1 VAYLLRADDWMS
13 PGRITEQSH
22 SGPAPPKR
30 FSTIR
35 CLGGIAATAAIY
47 FVAGR
52 LALLLAIPPGYA
64 TAVWPA
70 AGLALGCILLF
81 GNRAWPGVIIGS
93 FLVHFWTS
101 LDTATFGGIVKS
113 VTVPALIAGAAAL
126 QALAGAFLVRRFVGI
141 RTALAT
147 EKEVARFSLVASSS
161 CLITSTFAV
170 TTLWL
175 ARVISSADFL
185 TNWVTWY
192 VGDSIGTLI
201 FAPLVLIWTFR
212 AADWR
217 RKLSVTLPMAF
228 TFAVVVA
235 LFFQTNR
242 WEQARIKMEFEQRT
256 QNLSQKLQSDFDGY
270 LDVLRSIQ
278 NFFASSPAVSQG
290 SFRSFVARDISDHPG
305 IQSLSWNAR
314 VPQAKVSAFVEA
326 ARRDG
331 LGTFQ
336 LTERDAQQKLI
347 PAGQRDEY
355 IVIRYIEP
363 LSGNERALGFDIACD
378 PVRRQAFEW
387 ARDKGEARATKQTEL
402 IQEKGTA
409 PGFVVYLPIY
419 TNGLSHNT
427 VEERQHRLEGYV
439 AAIFRIADVIAQS
452 LKGVDQNGLRLR
464 FLDQNAAS
472 TNQIL
477 FQNASERAKPAVL
490 QMETSIEMAGRK
502 WSLESALSPE
512 YLLAHRAWQ
521 SWSVPAVALLF
532 TGLLGAFLLVVTG
545 HRQRDE
551 VLVAERTHELVAANA
566 MLHREIAERSV
577 AENGLRVSEAK
588 LRSVTHSIGDAIVSA
603 DDSGNIVFWN
613 PGAEAIFGYNEKEAI
628 GKPLNTIIPQR
639 YHGMHRE
646 TIARLKAGG
655 ETRVVGKPVEL
666 EGLRKDGAEFPIELT
681 LSSWK
686 TNQGQFYTGILRDI
700 TRRKRAEDALK
711 FSESRLAEAQ
721 RVAHVGS
728 WEWDVATRQVFWSE
742 EQYRLFGFVP
752 DEFPASYDRFMAS
765 VHPDDRKRVRKWLKK
780 LVAGHESTGIECR
793 IILPNG
799 ETRLLHSLA
808 RTVVDNTGKVLR
820 IVGTSQDITE
830 RSKADQKFKSLLES
844 APDAIVIVNGEGT
857 IVLVNSQAEKIF
869 GYQREELLGKEI
881 EVLVPERFH
890 GKQPG
895 NRRDF
900 FKSPR
905 SREMGAGLDLFGQ
918 RKNGNQFPIEISLSP
933 LETDEGIL
941 AIAAIRDTTDRKRV
955 ERELH
960 AAKEEAERANRAKS
974 EFLSRMSHELRT
986 PLNAIL
992 GFGQLIEKQSP
1003 AGALRTRAGHITGAG
1018 RHLLN
1023 LINEILD
1030 ISRIEAGAM
1039 QLCLESVNLADVLDE
1054 ALDIMRPLAAERGTE
1069 FSAPVRTDPPV
1080 HVLADLQRFK
1090 QVLLNLF
1097 SNAVKYSPKKS
1108 KVSISYRSAG
1118 EGTMRIVISD
1128 MGSGIASE
1136 KLSRLFTPF
1145 DRLGAEQSA
1154 VEGTGLGLA
1163 LSARIMH
1170 AMGGGIGASSAIGR
1184 GSTFWVDL
1192 PRAEPPSITEPED
1205 NEDEPLPDRNPA
1217 AGKRT
1222 ILYIEDNLSNLNLV
1236 QEILRQQPQVELL
1249 SAMQGRL
1256 GLDLARKH
1264 SPDLILLDIH
1274 LPDLNGWEV
1283 FSQLRGEETTRN
1295 IPVIVISADATARQ
1309 IQQFMTAGARDYLT
1323 KPLDVTK
1330 FSRVIEESAWPSTD
1344 SKTLIQKANGRENVT
1359 AKKI

>member
-1 VAYLLRADDWMS
+1 MS
-13 PGRITEQSH
+13 PGSITEQSH
-22 SGPAPPKR
+22 SGPAPPER

-35 CLGGIAATAAIY
+35 CLGGVAATAAIY
-47 FVAGR
+47 FVAGK

-81 GNRAWPGVIIGS
+81 GNRAWPGVIIGW
-93 FLVHFWTS
+93 FLVNFWTS
-101 LDTATFGGIVKS
+101 LDSATFGTIVKS
-113 VTVPALIAGAAAL
+113 VAVPAFIGGAAAM
-126 QALAGAFLVRRFVGI
+126 QALTGALLVRRFVGV

-147 EKEVARFSLVASSS
+147 EKEVARFSLVASAS
-161 CLITSTFAV
+161 CLITSTVGV

-175 ARVISSADFL
+175 ARVLSSADLL

-212 AADWR
+212 TADWR
-217 RKLSVTLPMAF
+217 RKLSVTLPMVF
-228 TFAVVVA
+228 TFAVVVV

-242 WEQARIKMEFEQRT
+242 WEQGRIKMEFEQRT

-290 SFRSFVARDISDHPG
+290 SFRSFVARDIADHPG

-314 VPQAKVSAFVEA
+314 VSQAKVPAFVEA

-336 LTERDAQQKLI
+336 LTERDGQQRLI
-347 PAGQRDEY
+347 PAGPRDEY

-363 LSGNERALGFDIACD
+363 LLGNERALGFNIACD
-378 PVRRQAFEW
+378 PVRREAFEW

-402 IQEKGTA
+402 IQEKDTA

-419 TNGLSHNT
+419 TNGLSHDT
-427 VEERQHRLEGYV
+427 VEERRRLEGYV
-439 AAIFRIADVIAQS
+439 GAVFRIADVVAQS
-452 LKGVDQNGLRLR
+452 LKGVDQNGLQLR
-464 FLDQNAAS
+464 FLDQNPAS
-472 TNQIL
+472 IKQTL
-477 FQNASERAKPAVL
+477 FQNSNESAKPAAL
-490 QMETSIEMAGRK
+490 RMETSIQMAGRK
-502 WSLESALSPE
+502 WSLESALSHE

-521 SWSVPAVALLF
+521 SWSVLAVGLLF
-532 TGLLGAFLLVVTG
+532 TGLLGAFLLVVTA

-613 PGAEAIFGYNEKEAI
+613 PGAEAIFGYDEKEAI
-628 GKPLNTIIPQR
+628 GKPLNTIIPRR

-646 TIARLKAGG
+646 TMARLKAGG
-655 ETRVVGKPVEL
+655 ESRAVGKRVEL

-700 TRRKRAEDALK
+700 TRRKQAEDALK
-711 FSESRLAEAQ
+711 SSESRLAEAQ

-728 WEWDVATRQVFWSE
+728 WEWDTLSKQVFCSE
-742 EQYRLFGFVP
+742 EQYRLFGFLP
-752 DEFPASYDRFMAS
+752 DEFPASYDRFIAS
-765 VHPDDRKRVRKWLKK
+765 VHQDDQKWVRKWLKK

-793 IILPNG
+793 IILPSG

-808 RTVVDNTGKVLR
+808 RTVVGSIGQLVR

-844 APDAIVIVNGEGT
+844 APDAIVIVNGEGS

-890 GKQPG
+890 GKDSG
-895 NRRDF
+895 NPRDF
-900 FKSPR
+900 YKNLR
-905 SREMGAGLDLFGQ
+905 SREMGAGLDLFGA
-918 RKNGNQFPIEISLSP
+918 RKDGKEFPIEISLSP

-941 AIAAIRDTTDRKRV
+941 AMAAIRDTTDRKRV
-955 ERELH
+955 ERELQT
-960 AAKEEAERANRAKS
+960 AKEEAERANRAKS

-1003 AGALRTRAGHITGAG
+1003 VGALRTRAAHITGAG

-1039 QLCLESVNLADVLDE
+1039 QLCLESVNLTDVLDE
-1054 ALDIMRPLAAERGTE
+1054 ALDIMRPLAAEREIE
-1069 FSAPVRTDPPV
+1069 FSAPVGTDPPV

-1108 KVSISYRSAG
+1108 KVSISYRSSG

-1128 MGSGIASE
+1128 TGPGIASE

-1170 AMGGGIGASSAIGR
+1170 AMKGGIGASSAIGR

-1192 PRAEPPSITEPED
+1192 PRAEPPSITEPAD
-1205 NEDEPLPDRNPA
+1205 NEDEPLPDRKSA
-1217 AGKRT
+1217 SGKRT

-1283 FSQLRGEETTRN
+1283 FSQLRGAETTRN
-1295 IPVIVISADATARQ
+1295 IPVIVISADATPRQ
-1309 IQQFMTAGARDYLT
+1309 VQQFMSAGARDYLT

-1344 SKTLIQKANGRENVT
+1344 SKTLIQKPNKSPLASV
-1359 AKKI
+1359 IS

>member
-1 VAYLLRADDWMS
+1 VAYLLRADDSMS

-22 SGPAPPKR
+22 SGPAPPNR

-35 CLGGIAATAAIY
+35 WLSGIAATAAIY
-47 FVAGR
+47 FVAGK

-70 AGLALGCILLF
+70 AGLALGCLLLF
-81 GNRAWPGVIIGS
+81 GDRAWPGVIVGS
-93 FLVHFWTS
+93 FLVNFWTS
-101 LDTATFGGIVKS
+101 LDTATFSAIVKS
-113 VTVPALIAGAAAL
+113 VAVPAFIGGGAVL
-126 QALAGAFLVRRFVGI
+126 QALAGAFLMRRFVGMP
-141 RTALAT
+141 TALAT
-147 EKEVARFSLVASSS
+147 EKEVVRFSLVAAAS
-161 CLITSTFAV
+161 CLITSTIGV

-175 ARVISSADFL
+175 ASVVHSTDFL
-185 TNWVTWY
+185 TNWATWY

-201 FAPLVLIWTFR
+201 FAPLILIWTFR
-212 AADWR
+212 TADWR
-217 RKLSVTLPMAF
+217 RKLSVTIPMAF

-242 WEQARIKMEFEQRT
+242 WEQGRIKMEFEQRT
-256 QNLSQKLQSDFDGY
+256 QNLTQKFQSDFDSY
-270 LDVLRSIQ
+270 LDVLRSVQ
-278 NFFASSPAVSQG
+278 NFFASSPAVSLG

-305 IQSLSWNAR
+305 IQRLSWDVR
-314 VPQAKVSAFVEA
+314 VPQAKVPAFVEA
-326 ARRDG
+326 AHHDG

-336 LTERDAQQKLI
+336 LTERNAEQKLT
-347 PAGQRDEY
+347 PVHPRDEY

-363 LSGNERALGFDIACD
+363 LFGNESALGFDVASD
-378 PVRRQAFEW
+378 PVRREAFEW
-387 ARDKGEARATKQTEL
+387 ARDKGEARATKQAEL
-402 IQEKGTA
+402 IPEKGMV

-419 TNGLSHNT
+419 TNGLSHDT

-439 AAIFRIADVIAQS
+439 AAVFRIKDVIAQS
-452 LKGVDQNGLRLR
+452 LKEVDQNGLQLR
-464 FLDQNAAS
+464 FLDPSAPS
-472 TNQIL
+472 TKRTL
-477 FQNASERAKPAVL
+477 FQNSTERAKPAVL
-490 QMETSIEMAGRK
+490 QMKTSIEMAGRE
-502 WSLESALSPE
+502 WSLESSLSPE
-512 YLLAHRAWQ
+512 YLLAHRSWQ
-521 SWSVPAVALLF
+521 SWSVLAVGLLF

-577 AENGLRVSEAK
+577 AENGLRISEAK
-588 LRSVTHSIGDAIVSA
+588 LRSVTHSIGDAIISA

-613 PGAEAIFGYNEKEAI
+613 PGAEALFGYTESEAI
-628 GKPLNTIIPQR
+628 GKPLTTIMPER
-639 YHGMHRE
+639 YHKMHRE
-646 TIARLKAGG
+646 GMARIRTGGKA
-655 ETRVVGKPVEL
+655 RVLGKSLEL
-666 EGLRKDGAEFPIELT
+666 EGLRKDSTEFPIELT

-700 TRRKRAEDALK
+700 TRRKQAEDALK

-721 RVAHVGS
+721 RVAHIGS
-728 WEWDVATRQVFWSE
+728 WEWDVITKQVFCSE
-742 EQYRLFGFVP
+742 EQYQLFGFTP
-752 DEFPASYDRFMAS
+752 DDFLASYDRFMAS
-765 VHPDDRKRVRKWLKK
+765 VHQEDRKRVRKWLKE
-780 LVAGHESTGIECR
+780 LVAGNGSTEIEAQ
-793 IILPNG
+793 IILPSG
-799 ETRLLHSLA
+799 EIRRLHSLA
-808 RTVVDNTGKVLR
+808 RTVLDNAGKVIR
-820 IVGTSQDITE
+820 IIGTSQDITE
-830 RSKADQKFKSLLES
+830 RSKAEQKFKSLLES
-844 APDAIVIVNGEGT
+844 APDAIVIVDGEGS

-881 EVLVPERFH
+881 EILVPERF
-890 GKQPG
+890 KSKDPG
-895 NRRDF
+895 QRRDF
-900 FKSPR
+900 FKNPR
-905 SREMGAGLDLFGQ
+905 SRPMGAGLELFGA
-918 RKNGNQFPIEISLSP
+918 RKNGKQFPIEISLSP

-941 AIAAIRDTTDRKRV
+941 AMAAIRDTTDRKRV

-1003 AGALRTRAGHITGAG
+1003 TGTLRTRAGHITAAG

-1039 QLCLESVNLADVLDE
+1039 QLSLEPVHLANVLDE
-1054 ALDIMRPLAAERGTE
+1054 AFDIMRPLAAERSIE
-1069 FSAPVRTDPPV
+1069 FTAPVRTDPPV
-1080 HVLADLQRFK
+1080 YVLADLQRFK

-1097 SNAVKYSPKKS
+1097 SNAVKYSPKKG
-1108 KVSISYRSAG
+1108 KVSISYRSSG
-1118 EGTMRIVISD
+1118 EGTMRIVVSD
-1128 MGSGIASE
+1128 MGGGIASE

-1192 PRAEPPSITEPED
+1192 PRAEPPSFKKPED
-1205 NEDEPLPDRNPA
+1205 DEDEPLPDQHLA

-1222 ILYIEDNLSNLNLV
+1222 ILYIEDNLSNLTLV

-1264 SPDLILLDIH
+1264 SPDLILLDVH
-1274 LPDLNGWEV
+1274 LPDLDGWDV
-1283 FSQLRGEETTRN
+1283 FSQLQGEETTRN

-1344 SKTLIQKANGRENVT
+1344 SKTLIQKPNGKENVT
-1359 AKKI
+1359 SKKT

>member
-1 VAYLLRADDWMS
+1 MS
-13 PGRITEQSH
+13 PGRITDQSH
-22 SGPAPPKR
+22 TAPAPPDPL
-30 FSTIR
+30 STIR
-35 CLGGIAATAAIY
+35 LLGCIAVTATIY
-47 FVAGR
+47 FVTGK
-52 LALLLAIPPGYA
+52 LALFLAIPPGYA

-70 AGLALGCILLF
+70 AGLALGCLLLF
-81 GNRAWPGVIIGS
+81 GNNAWPGVIIGS
-93 FLVHFWTS
+93 FLVNFWTS
-101 LDTATFGGIVKS
+101 LDTATFSAIIRS
-113 VTVPALIAGAAAL
+113 VAVPAFIAGGAAL
-126 QALAGAFLVRRFVGI
+126 QALTGAFLVRRFVGLP
-141 RTALAT
+141 TALAT
-147 EKEVARFSLVASSS
+147 EKEVFRFSLAASAS
-161 CLITSTFAV
+161 CLITPTIALM
-170 TTLWL
+170 TLWL
-175 ARVISSADFL
+175 ARLVSSGDFL
-185 TNWVTWY
+185 TNWITWY

-212 AADWR
+212 TADWR
-217 RKLSVTLPMAF
+217 RKLSITVPMAF
-228 TFAVVVA
+228 TLTVVVA

-242 WEQARIKMEFEQRT
+242 WEQGRIKMEFEQRIG
-256 QNLSQKLQSDFDGY
+256 NLTQKLQGDFDGY

-278 NFFASSPAVSQG
+278 NFFASSPSVSQG
-290 SFRSFVARDISDHPG
+290 SFHSFVTRDISDHPG
-305 IQSLSWNAR
+305 IQWLSWDAR
-314 VPQAKVSAFVEA
+314 VPRSKVSAFVEA
-326 ARRDG
+326 AHRDG
-331 LGTFQ
+331 LATFQ
-336 LTERDAQQKLI
+336 LNERDAQQKLI
-347 PAGQRDEY
+347 PVTARNEY
-355 IVIRYIEP
+355 VVIRYIEP
-363 LSGNERALGFDIACD
+363 LLGNERSLGFDIASD
-378 PVRRQAFEW
+378 PVRREAFEW
-387 ARDKGEARATKQTEL
+387 ARDKGEARATKQTQL
-402 IQEKGTA
+402 IQDKDMA
-409 PGFVVYLPIY
+409 LGFVVYLPIY
-419 TNGLSHNT
+419 TNGFSHNT

-439 AAIFRIADVIAQS
+439 AAVFRIADVIAQS
-452 LKGVDQNGLRLR
+452 LKDVDQKGLQLR
-464 FLDQNAAS
+464 FLDQGAGS
-472 TNQIL
+472 TTQTL
-477 FQNASERAKPAVL
+477 FQNSPERAKPAVL
-490 QMETSIEMAGRK
+490 QIKTNIEMAGRK
-502 WSLESALSPE
+502 WSLESSLSPE
-512 YLLAHRAWQ
+512 YLRAHHSWQ
-521 SWSVPAVALLF
+521 SWSVLAVGLLF

-545 HRQRDE
+545 HRQHDE

-613 PGAEAIFGYNEKEAI
+613 PGAEAIFGYNESEAI

-639 YHGMHRE
+639 YHGLHRD
-646 TIARLKAGG
+646 TISRLKAGG
-655 ETRVVGKPVEL
+655 ETRVVGKSVEL

-700 TRRKRAEDALK
+700 TRRKQAEDGLK
-711 FSESRLAEAQ
+711 SSESRLAEAQ

-728 WEWDVATRQVFWSE
+728 WEWDIVTKQVFCSE

-752 DEFPASYDRFMAS
+752 DEFLASYDRFLAS
-765 VHPDDRKRVRKWLKK
+765 VHQEDRKGVRKWLKE
-780 LVAGHESTGIECR
+780 LVRGNPSTGIEAR
-793 IILPNG
+793 IILPSG
-799 ETRLLHSLA
+799 DIRLLHSLA
-808 RTVVDNTGKVLR
+808 RIVVDNAGKVVR

-869 GYQREELLGKEI
+869 GYQREQLLGREI
-881 EVLVPERFH
+881 EILVPERFR
-890 GKQPG
+890 GKHPG
-895 NRRDF
+895 NPRGL
-900 FKSPR
+900 FKDPR
-905 SREMGAGLDLFGQ
+905 SRPMGAGLELAGA
-918 RKNGNQFPIEISLSP
+918 RKDGKEFPIEISLSP

-941 AIAAIRDTTDRKRV
+941 AMAAIRDTTDRKRA

-960 AAKEEAERANRAKS
+960 TAKEEAERANKAKS

-1003 AGALRTRAGHITGAG
+1003 TGTLRTRAGHITGAG

-1039 QLCLESVNLADVLDE
+1039 QLSLEPVNLANVLDE
-1054 ALDIMRPLAAERGTE
+1054 ALDIMRPMAAERAIE
-1069 FSAPVRTDPPV
+1069 FTAPVRTDRPV
-1080 HVLADLQRFK
+1080 YVLADLQRFK

-1097 SNAVKYSPKKS
+1097 SNAVKYSPKKG
-1108 KVSISYRSAG
+1108 KVSISYRSSG
-1118 EGTMRIVISD
+1118 EGAMRIVVSD

-1192 PRAEPPSITEPED
+1192 PRAEPPSTAEPEHS
-1205 NEDEPLPDRNPA
+1205 EDEPALDQNLA

-1236 QEILRQQPQVELL
+1236 QEILRQQPQIELL

-1274 LPDLNGWEV
+1274 LPDLNGWDV
-1283 FSQLRGEETTRN
+1283 FSQLRGEVTTRD
-1295 IPVIVISADATARQ
+1295 IPVIIISADATARQ

-1344 SKTLIQKANGRENVT
+1344 SKTLIQKPNGIEKVT
-1359 AKKI
+1359 AGTI

>member
-1 VAYLLRADDWMS
+1 M
-13 PGRITEQSH
+13 
-22 SGPAPPKR
+22 
-30 FSTIR
+30 
-35 CLGGIAATAAIY
+35 
-47 FVAGR
+47 
-52 LALLLAIPPGYA
+52 
-64 TAVWPA
+64 
-70 AGLALGCILLF
+70 
-81 GNRAWPGVIIGS
+81 
-93 FLVHFWTS
+93 
-101 LDTATFGGIVKS
+101 
-113 VTVPALIAGAAAL
+113 
-126 QALAGAFLVRRFVGI
+126 
-141 RTALAT
+141 
-147 EKEVARFSLVASSS
+147 
-161 CLITSTFAV
+161 
-170 TTLWL
+170 
-175 ARVISSADFL
+175 
-185 TNWVTWY
+185 
-192 VGDSIGTLI
+192 
-201 FAPLVLIWTFR
+201 
-212 AADWR
+212 
-217 RKLSVTLPMAF
+217 
-228 TFAVVVA
+228 
-235 LFFQTNR
+235 
-242 WEQARIKMEFEQRT
+242 
-256 QNLSQKLQSDFDGY
+256 
-270 LDVLRSIQ
+270 
-278 NFFASSPAVSQG
+278 
-290 SFRSFVARDISDHPG
+290 
-305 IQSLSWNAR
+305 
-314 VPQAKVSAFVEA
+314 
-326 ARRDG
+326 
-331 LGTFQ
+331 
-336 LTERDAQQKLI
+336 
-347 PAGQRDEY
+347 
-355 IVIRYIEP
+355 
-363 LSGNERALGFDIACD
+363 
-378 PVRRQAFEW
+378 
-387 ARDKGEARATKQTEL
+387 
-402 IQEKGTA
+402 

-419 TNGLSHNT
+419 TNGLSHDT
-427 VEERQHRLEGYV
+427 VEERQHRVEGYV
-439 AAIFRIADVIAQS
+439 AAVFRIADVIAQS
-452 LKGVDQNGLRLR
+452 LKGVDQNGLQLR
-464 FLDQNAAS
+464 FLDPNSAS
-472 TNQIL
+472 AKQIL
-477 FQNASERAKPAVL
+477 FQNSPERAKPAVL
-490 QMETSIEMAGRK
+490 QMKTSIEMAGRK
-502 WSLESALSPE
+502 WLLESSLSPE
-512 YLLAHRAWQ
+512 YLLAHRSWQ
-521 SWSVPAVALLF
+521 SWSVLLVGLLF

-613 PGAEAIFGYNEKEAI
+613 PGAEAIFGYNESEAI
-628 GKPLNTIIPQR
+628 GKPLNNIIPAR

-646 TIARLKAGG
+646 TMGRLKAGG
-655 ETRVVGKPVEL
+655 ETRVVAKRVEL

-700 TRRKRAEDALK
+700 TRRKQAEDALK

-742 EQYRLFGFVP
+742 EQYRLFGFAP
-752 DEFPASYDRFMAS
+752 DEFLASYDRFMAS
-765 VHPDDRKRVRKWLKK
+765 VHQKDRKRVRKWLKE
-780 LVAGHESTGIECR
+780 LVGGNESTGIEAR
-793 IILPNG
+793 IILPSG
-799 ETRLLHSLA
+799 ETRLLHTLA
-808 RTVVDNTGKVLR
+808 RTVQDNTGKVVR

-830 RSKADQKFKSLLES
+830 RIKADQKFKSLLES
-844 APDAIVIVNGEGT
+844 APDAIVIVDGEGT

-869 GYQREELLGKEI
+869 GYQREELLGREI
-881 EVLVPERFH
+881 EILVPERFR
-890 GKQPG
+890 GKHPG
-895 NRRDF
+895 NRSDF
-900 FKSPR
+900 FKNPR
-905 SREMGAGLDLFGQ
+905 SRPMGTGLELAGA
-918 RKNGNQFPIEISLSP
+918 RKDGKEFPIEIRLSP

-941 AIAAIRDTTDRKRV
+941 AMAAIRDTTDRKRT

-960 AAKEEAERANRAKS
+960 TAKEEAERANRAKS

-1003 AGALRTRAGHITGAG
+1003 PGALRTRAGHITGAG

-1039 QLCLESVNLADVLDE
+1039 QLSLEPVNLANVLDE
-1054 ALDIMRPLAAERGTE
+1054 ALDIMRPLAAERAIE
-1069 FSAPVRTDPPV
+1069 FTAPVRTDPPV
-1080 HVLADLQRFK
+1080 YILADLQRFK

-1097 SNAVKYSPKKS
+1097 SNAVKYSPKKG

-1118 EGTMRIVISD
+1118 EGTMRIVVSD

-1192 PRAEPPSITEPED
+1192 PRAEPPSIKPPEVTD
-1205 NEDEPLPDRNPA
+1205 DELPPNQNLA

-1274 LPDLNGWEV
+1274 LPDLNGWDV
-1283 FSQLRGEETTRN
+1283 FSQLQGEETTRN
-1295 IPVIVISADATARQ
+1295 IPVIIISADATARQ

-1344 SKTLIQKANGRENVT
+1344 SKTLIQKPNGKENVT
-1359 AKKI
+1359 AEST

>member
-1 VAYLLRADDWMS
+1 MS
-13 PGRITEQSH
+13 PCRITEQSH
-22 SGPAPPKR
+22 SGPAPPDR

-35 CLGGIAATAAIY
+35 WLGGIAATAAIY
-47 FVAGR
+47 FVAGK

-70 AGLALGCILLF
+70 AGLALGCLLLF
-81 GNRAWPGVIIGS
+81 GNRVWPGVIIGS
-93 FLVHFWTS
+93 FLVNFWTS
-101 LDTATFGGIVKS
+101 LDTATFGAIIKS
-113 VTVPALIAGAAAL
+113 VVVPAFIGGGAAL
-126 QALAGAFLVRRFVGI
+126 QALAGAFLIRRFVGMP
-141 RTALAT
+141 TALAT
-147 EKEVARFSLVASSS
+147 EKEVVRFSLVASAS
-161 CLITSTFAV
+161 CLIASTIGP

-175 ARVISSADFL
+175 ARVVFSADFL
-185 TNWVTWY
+185 TNWITWY

-212 AADWR
+212 TADWR
-217 RKLSVTLPMAF
+217 RKLSVTVPMAF
-228 TFAVVVA
+228 TLAVVVA

-242 WEQARIKMEFEQRT
+242 WEQGRIKMEFEQRT
-256 QNLSQKLQSDFDGY
+256 KNLTQKLQRDFDGY
-270 LDVLRSIQ
+270 LDVLRSMQ

-290 SFRSFVARDISDHPG
+290 SFHSFVARDISDHPG
-305 IQSLSWNAR
+305 IQSLSWDAR
-314 VPQAKVSAFVEA
+314 VPQSKVSAFVEA
-326 ARRDG
+326 AHHDG

-336 LTERDAQQKLI
+336 LMERDAQLKLL
-347 PAGQRDEY
+347 PARPRDDY

-363 LSGNERALGFDIACD
+363 LFGNERALGFDIASD
-378 PVRRQAFEW
+378 PVRREAFEW
-387 ARDKGEARATKQTEL
+387 ARDKEEARATKQTIL
-402 IQEKGTA
+402 IQDKGMA
-409 PGFVVYLPIY
+409 PGFVVYMPIY
-419 TNGLSHNT
+419 TNGLSHDT

-439 AAIFRIADVIAQS
+439 AAVFRIGDVIAQS
-452 LKGVDQNGLRLR
+452 LKRVDQNGLQLR
-464 FLDQNAAS
+464 FVDQSAPS
-472 TNQIL
+472 TKQTL
-477 FQNASERAKPAVL
+477 FQTSIESAKPAVL
-490 QMETSIEMAGRK
+490 QMKTSVEMAGRK
-502 WSLESALSPE
+502 WSLESSLSPE
-512 YLLAHRAWQ
+512 YLLAHRSWQ
-521 SWSVPAVALLF
+521 SWSVLAVGLLF

-545 HRQRDE
+545 HRHRDE

-588 LRSVTHSIGDAIVSA
+588 LRSVTHSIGDAIISA
-603 DDSGNIVFWN
+603 DNSGNIVFWN
-613 PGAEAIFGYNEKEAI
+613 PGAEAIFGYNESEAI

-646 TIARLKAGG
+646 TMARLKAGG
-655 ETRVVGKPVEL
+655 ETRVVGKTVEL

-686 TNQGQFYTGILRDI
+686 TTQGQFYTGILRDI
-700 TRRKRAEDALK
+700 TRRKQAEDALK

-742 EQYRLFGFVP
+742 EQYRLFGFTP
-752 DEFPASYDRFMAS
+752 DEFLASYDRFMAS
-765 VHPDDRKRVRKWLKK
+765 VHQDDRKRVRKWLKG
-780 LVAGHESTGIECR
+780 LVAGDESTGIEAR
-793 IILPNG
+793 IILPSG
-799 ETRLLHSLA
+799 EVRLLHTLA
-808 RTVVDNTGKVLR
+808 RAILDNTGKVVR

-844 APDAIVIVNGEGT
+844 APDAIVIVNGEGS

-881 EVLVPERFH
+881 EVLVPERFR
-890 GKQPG
+890 GKHPG
-895 NRRDF
+895 HRRDF
-900 FKSPR
+900 FKNPR
-905 SREMGAGLDLFGQ
+905 SRPMGAGLELAGA
-918 RKNGNQFPIEISLSP
+918 RKDGKEFPIEISLSP
-933 LETDEGIL
+933 LETDEGTL
-941 AIAAIRDTTDRKRV
+941 AMAAIRDTTDRKRA

-1003 AGALRTRAGHITGAG
+1003 TGTLRTRAGHITAAG

-1039 QLCLESVNLADVLDE
+1039 QLSLEPVGLADVLDE
-1054 ALDIMRPLAAERGTE
+1054 ALDIMRPLAAEHGIE
-1069 FSAPVRTDPPV
+1069 FNAPARIDPPV
-1080 HVLADLQRFK
+1080 YILADLQRFK

-1097 SNAVKYSPKKS
+1097 SNAVKYSPKKG
-1108 KVSISYRSAG
+1108 KVSISYRSSG
-1118 EGTMRIVISD
+1118 EGTMRIVVSD

-1192 PRAEPPSITEPED
+1192 PRAEPPSFKAPEVD
-1205 NEDEPLPDRNPA
+1205 EDELLPDRNLA

-1274 LPDLNGWEV
+1274 LPDLNGWDV
-1283 FSQLRGEETTRN
+1283 FSQLQGEEATRN

-1330 FSRVIEESAWPSTD
+1330 FSRVIEEAAWPSTD
-1344 SKTLIQKANGRENVT
+1344 SKTLIQKPNGRENVT